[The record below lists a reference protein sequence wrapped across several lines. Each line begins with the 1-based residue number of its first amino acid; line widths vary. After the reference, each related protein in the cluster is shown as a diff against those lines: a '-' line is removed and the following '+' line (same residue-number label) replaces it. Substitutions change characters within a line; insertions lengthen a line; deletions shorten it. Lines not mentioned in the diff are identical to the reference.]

1 MSMSIWRAVIS
12 PQKRS
17 KRLGF
22 CSEDDLQYMANTAVI
37 NDIVTTA
44 KKKQNRCLSCG
55 TAENMKNRKYCSVR
69 CRQNLRQK
77 LNIRSGLLQVLNAR
91 YATFYFSD
99 TAIVM
104 DVLPRGHREIFRY
117 TQVRTSGL
125 NPADEF
131 SKMTNMLGEAWWKEE
146 SRTHKK
152 YLASRQVLEM
162 ATRHA
167 VSLLSVKPSVL
178 RIPTVKTESL
188 SCLQINKADLYAVDL
203 RRIIKNAYRTQ
214 AKIHHPDSGGHA
226 TGFRKLHDAYKELL
240 KWADSPS
247 FTSRRGFPDK
257 WFYDGENKKWVQ
269 PMSFRK

>member
-1 MSMSIWRAVIS
+1 MLYMGNTTVANEIVVAV
-12 PQKRS
+12 
-17 KRLGF
+17 
-22 CSEDDLQYMANTAVI
+22 
-37 NDIVTTA
+37 

-55 TAENMKNRKYCSVR
+55 TVENMKNRKYCSVR

-77 LNIRSGLLQVLNAR
+77 LNIRCGLLQVLNAR

-104 DVLPRGHREIFRY
+104 DVLPRGQREIFRY
-117 TQVRTSGL
+117 TQMRTSGL
-125 NPADEF
+125 NPAEEF
-131 SKMTNMLGEAWWKEE
+131 SKMTNMLGEVWWQEE
-146 SRTHKK
+146 RRTRKK
-152 YLASRQVLEM
+152 YLASREVLAM

-167 VSLLSVKPSVL
+167 VPLLSVKPSVL
-178 RIPTVKTESL
+178 KIPTVKTESL
-188 SCLQINKADLYAVDL
+188 HCLQIDKADLYSVDL
-203 RRIIKNAYRTQ
+203 LRIIKNAYRSQ

-226 TGFRKLHDAYKELL
+226 VSFRKLHDAYKELL